1 MADFQEEVY
10 IIERKEITDDEE
22 DDEEFEALQREA
34 EEMAGSEDELDMP
47 SDDDEDLN
55 DFANLKAK
63 TNAKAT
69 QRMKD
74 TKRSGGEPDQA
85 LPAATPKILE
95 REVIIDD
102 FIRNF
107 LQRF

>member
-1 MADFQEEVY
+1 MEMQAS
-10 IIERKEITDDEE
+10 DD
-22 DDEEFEALQREA
+22 DL
-34 EEMAGSEDELDMP
+34 GLG

-63 TNAKAT
+63 TNAKVT
-69 QRMKD
+69 QRLKE
-74 TKRSGGEPDQA
+74 TKRSGAADYDQA
-85 LPAATPKILE
+85 IPAASPKILE
-95 REVIIDD
+95 RDVVIDD

>member
-1 MADFQEEVY
+1 
-10 IIERKEITDDEE
+10 
-22 DDEEFEALQREA
+22 
-34 EEMAGSEDELDMP
+34 MAGSEDELDMP

-74 TKRSGGEPDQA
+74 TKRSGGEPD
-85 LPAATPKILE
+85 
-95 REVIIDD
+95 
-102 FIRNF
+102 
-107 LQRF
+107 